1 MEHVGSGQGRAGP
14 ARHHGLRMHSQAHRA
29 PAVWAHD
36 SGGERLT
43 AAWSHHMP
51 RLWGTPELKDKQ
63 AEGEDWRWKEWHG
76 MGSSTMA
83 QVDKQERAARQAKT
97 LGGQELRGG

>member
-1 MEHVGSGQGRAGP
+1 
-14 ARHHGLRMHSQAHRA
+14 
-29 PAVWAHD
+29 
-36 SGGERLT
+36 
-43 AAWSHHMP
+43 MP

-97 LGGQELRGG
+97 LGGQELREGEQETPGMQRNTAQAGGTFWHQEVMGKLQSQWTGGTARR